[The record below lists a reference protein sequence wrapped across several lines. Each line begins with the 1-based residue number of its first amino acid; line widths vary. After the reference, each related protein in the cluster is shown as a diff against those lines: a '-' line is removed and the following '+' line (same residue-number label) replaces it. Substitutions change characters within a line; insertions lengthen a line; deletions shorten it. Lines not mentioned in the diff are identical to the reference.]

1 MEEFCFYLLII
12 LLFILNWWA
21 TTVVLI
27 VPHLVSRFIFMVG
40 NWANH
45 AFIDPNEPNNIYKNS
60 INIIESFHNRRN
72 FNDGYHIEHHFK
84 PSMHWADLPA
94 EFEVNVDN
102 YVKNDAIVFKK
113 INYIVIWY
121 WLMTKNYKKLAQN
134 FVQLA
139 GADKRSNDEI
149 IALLKSRTIAM

>member
-1 MEEFCFYLLII
+1 
-12 LLFILNWWA
+12 
-21 TTVVLI
+21 
-27 VPHLVSRFIFMVG
+27 MVG

-121 WLMTKNYKKLAQN
+121 WLMTKNYKKLAHN